1 MNSPKSNKDR
11 ELEELVA
18 YLDGELQPQ
27 PRGAV
32 EKRLSNDDAYLHELQ
47 SLDNVWSAL
56 DELPQVTVGES
67 FSRSTIEM
75 VTVAAERD
83 VAKRT
88 TWLPVQHRRRL
99 FLFAIVGILAATVG
113 FAATRILVPSTP
125 GEKAELQKS
134 PPQQPLRMMRNR
146 AHFVNRLFSE
156 EDTGALKKE
165 IKAFFEE
172 NKRRIEE
179 LARRGKGPGAER
191 MIRQRPDT
199 LAAIFAVRMLDSGP
213 GRDELYERLTGVLS
227 DPAQQRIAQLPELE
241 SKRQLRRWIHEAFSS
256 EVTVDDLEDYFVTE
270 FSNDEREELLAM
282 PWPEMKR
289 HLFERYQRHMFPTP
303 NGPALRDMP
312 PFRPDQR
319 NRRRRGQRGDEA
331 GPPAGRRPG
340 EPRHGPRGPGPQG
353 RPPPPR
359 PQKDEP

>member
-1 MNSPKSNKDR
+1 MNSPKSNNDR

-27 PRGAV
+27 PCGAV

-56 DELPQVTVGES
+56 DELPQVTVDES

-113 FAATRILVPSTP
+113 FSATRILVPSTP

-134 PPQQPLRMMRNR
+134 SPQQPLRMMRNR
-146 AHFVNRLFSE
+146 DHPANRLLSE

-172 NKRRIEE
+172 NKRRIAE
-179 LARRGKGPGAER
+179 LVRRGKGPGAEW

-213 GRDELYERLTGVLS
+213 GRDELYKRLTGVLS
-227 DPAQQRIAQLPELE
+227 DPTQQRIAQLPEPE
-241 SKRQLRRWIHEAFSS
+241 TKRQLRRWIHEAFSS
-256 EVTVDDLEDYFVTE
+256 EVTVDDLEDCFVTG

-282 PWPEMKR
+282 SWPEMKR
-289 HLFERYQRHMFPTP
+289 RLFEHYQKHMFPTP

-312 PFRPDQR
+312 PFRPDR
-319 NRRRRGQRGDEA
+319 NRRRRGQRGGEL

-340 EPRHGPRGPGPQG
+340 EPRHGPLGPGPQG
-353 RPPPPR
+353 PPPPPR
-359 PQKDEP
+359 SQKDEP